1 MTMPLSKLFAHAS
14 RDPLIRE
21 LTLDSRNVRPG
32 DLFLAVPGARV
43 DGREH
48 IADALARGA
57 AAVAYEEQG
66 ATVLPLTD
74 VPLIPVKG
82 LIAQLSDIAGRFYG
96 EPSRQL
102 NLVGVTGTNG
112 KTSVTQLVAQ
122 ALDALGQ
129 RCGLIGTL
137 GTGFHGELQSGRLT
151 TPDPIAVQSTLYD
164 LKKGGAKAVAMEVS
178 SHALE
183 QGRVAALAFDIAVM
197 TNLSRDHLDYHGSMQ
212 AYEAAKAKLF
222 AWPSL
227 RSQVVNLDDE
237 FGRRLAAEFARRP
250 GAEYVETRLFS
261 YSLQDSAA
269 SLYCRQAHFDDD
281 GVRATLVTAQGERT
295 LRSQLLGRFNL
306 SNMLAAVATL
316 LALDYSLDEILKI
329 TPRLQGPV
337 GRMQRLG
344 GGDQPLVVVDY
355 AHTPDALDKVLEALR
370 PHTRGKLL
378 CLFGCGGDR
387 DRGKRPLM
395 AEVAE
400 RLADRV
406 LVTDDN
412 PRSEDPQR
420 IFDDIRPGFNSA
432 GEGVEFIPGRGQ
444 AIARLIASAAADD
457 VIVLAGKG
465 HEDYQEI
472 NGERHA
478 FSDLVEAEKAL
489 SAWEAAHA

>member
-21 LTLDSRNVRPG
+21 LTLDSRQVRPG
-32 DLFLAVPGARV
+32 DLFLAVPGAKM
-43 DGREH
+43 DGRGH

-66 ATVLPLTD
+66 ANVLPLTD

-82 LIAQLSDIAGRFYG
+82 LVAQLSDIAGRFYG
-96 EPSRQL
+96 DPGRQL
-102 NLVGVTGTNG
+102 NLLGVTGTNG

-137 GTGFHGELQSGRLT
+137 GTGFYGELQSGRLT
-151 TPDPIAVQSTLYD
+151 TPDPIAVQATLYD
-164 LKKGGAKAVAMEVS
+164 LKKQGAKAVAMEVS

-183 QGRVAALAFDIAVM
+183 QGRVAALDFDIAVM

-222 AWPSL
+222 TWPSL
-227 RSQVVNLDDE
+227 RCQVVNLDDA
-237 FGRRLAAEFARRP
+237 FGQRLADAYARRP
-250 GAEYVETRLFS
+250 VGDHIETRLIS
-261 YSLQDSAA
+261 YSLENPDAT
-269 SLYCRQAHFDDD
+269 LFCREAVFTDE
-281 GVRATLVTAQGERT
+281 GVCATLVTAQGERT

-306 SNMLAAVATL
+306 SNMLAAVASL
-316 LALDYSLDEILKI
+316 LALDYTLDEILKV
-329 TPRLQGPV
+329 TPQLQGPV

-344 GGDQPLVVVDY
+344 GGSKPLVVVDY

-370 PHTRGKLL
+370 PHAHGQLL

-420 IFDDIRPGFNSA
+420 IFDDIRPGFSA
-432 GEGVEFIPGRGQ
+432 PDAVAFVSGRGA
-444 AIARLIASAAADD
+444 AIAQLIAGAAADD

-478 FSDLVEAEKAL
+478 FSDLIEADKAL
-489 SAWEAAHA
+489 AAWEAPHA

>member
-1 MTMPLSKLFAHAS
+1 MTMPLSKLFAQAS

-21 LTLDSRNVRPG
+21 LTLDSRNIRPG

-43 DGREH
+43 DGRDH
-48 IADALARGA
+48 IADALKRGA
-57 AAVAYEEQG
+57 AAVAYEAEG
-66 ATVLPLTD
+66 ATVLPITEA
-74 VPLIPVKG
+74 PLIPVKG

-102 NLVGVTGTNG
+102 NLIGVTGTNG

-122 ALDALGQ
+122 ALDKLGQ
-129 RCGLIGTL
+129 HCGLIGTL
-137 GTGFHGELQSGRLT
+137 GTGFYGELQSGRLT
-151 TPDPIAVQSTLYD
+151 TPDPIAVQATLND

-178 SHALE
+178 SHALD
-183 QGRVAALAFDIAVM
+183 QGRVAALEFDIAVM

-212 AYEAAKAKLF
+212 AYEDAKARLF
-222 AWPSL
+222 AWPNL
-227 RSQVVNLDDE
+227 RCRVVNLDDE
-237 FGRRLAAEFARRP
+237 FGRRLADADAES
-250 GAEYVETRLFS
+250 RLIT
-261 YSLQDSAA
+261 YSLKDSAA
-269 SLYCRQAHFDDD
+269 SLYCREAHFDDD
-281 GVRATLVTAQGERT
+281 GVRAVIVTAQGERT
-295 LRSQLLGRFNL
+295 LRSRLLGRFNL
-306 SNMLAAVATL
+306 SNMLAAVGTL
-316 LALDYSLDEILKI
+316 LALDYALDEILKV
-329 TPRLQGPV
+329 TPTLEGPI

-344 GGDQPLVVVDY
+344 GGSKPLVVVDY
-355 AHTPDALDKVLEALR
+355 AHTPDALEQVLQALR
-370 PHTRGKLL
+370 PHAKGQLL

-412 PRSEDPQR
+412 PRSEDPQQ
-420 IFDDIRPGFNSA
+420 IFADIRPGFANA
-432 GEGVEFIPGRGQ
+432 DAVAFVAGRGA
-444 AIARLIASAAADD
+444 AIAQLIANAGVDD

-472 NGERHA
+472 NGERHD

-489 SAWEAAHA
+489 AHWETPHA

>member
-21 LTLDSRNVRPG
+21 LTLDSRSVRAG
-32 DLFLAVPGARV
+32 DLFLAVPGAKV
-43 DGREH
+43 DGRDH

-122 ALDALGQ
+122 ALDILGQ

-164 LKKGGAKAVAMEVS
+164 LRKAGAKAVAMEVS

-212 AYEAAKAKLF
+212 AYEAAKARLF
-222 AWPSL
+222 AWPTL
-227 RSQVVNLDDE
+227 RAQVVNLDDE
-237 FGRRLAAEFARRP
+237 FGRRLADDFARLRDP
-250 GAEYVETRLFS
+250 EHNDTRLFS
-261 YSLQDSAA
+261 YSLENSTA

-281 GVRATLVTAQGERT
+281 GVRAIIVTAQGERT

-306 SNMLAAVATL
+306 SNVLAAVATL
-316 LALDYSLDEILKI
+316 LALDYTLDEILKVI
-329 TPRLQGPV
+329 PQLQGPV

-344 GGDQPLVVVDY
+344 GGDKPLVVVDY
-355 AHTPDALDKVLEALR
+355 AHTPDALEKVLEALR
-370 PHTRGKLL
+370 PHARGQLL

-412 PRSEDPQR
+412 PRSEEPQR
-420 IFDDIRPGFNSA
+420 IFDDIRPGFSRTDD
-432 GEGVEFIPGRGQ
+432 VEFVAGRGA
-444 AIARLIASAAADD
+444 AIARLLASARRDD
-457 VIVLAGKG
+457 VVVLAGKG

-472 NGERHA
+472 RGERHP
-478 FSDLVEAEKAL
+478 FSDLVEAGKAL
-489 SAWEAAHA
+489 AAWEAAHA